1 MKILITGTSRGI
13 GYSTVKRFLYD
24 DRHTV
29 VGLDILESAIDH
41 KDYTHFVCDVSTD
54 TLPDVEN
61 VDVLINNAGV
71 QDENLSIPV
80 NLLGVINCTEKYG
93 IQPNI
98 KSIINIA
105 SASAHSGSEFPIYT
119 ASKGGVLAY
128 TKNTAL
134 RVAEFGAV
142 CNSIS
147 PGGVTTE
154 LNAHI
159 MDNPKLW
166 YEVLN
171 ETLLY
176 KWASAEEIAEW
187 IYFLALRNKS
197 MTGQDILIDNGEMA
211 TSNFV
216 W

>member
-1 MKILITGTSRGI
+1 MKILITGTSKGI
-13 GYSTVKRFLYD
+13 GYSTAKRFLYD
-24 DRHTV
+24 ERHTV
-29 VGLDILESAIDH
+29 VGLDILEPTIDH
-41 KDYTHFVCDVSTD
+41 KDYIHFVCDVSTD
-54 TLPDVEN
+54 LLPDIEN
-61 VDVLINNAGV
+61 VNVLINNAGV

-80 NLLGVINCTEKYG
+80 NLWGVINCTEKYG
-93 IQPNI
+93 IQPAI
-98 KSIINIA
+98 RSIINVA

-187 IYFLALRNKS
+187 IYFLATRNKS

-211 TSNFV
+211 KSNFV